1 MIRSSRDGNQF
12 LTEFRVT
19 KNCLE
24 AAITKTMYEMV
35 QLGFLSQK
43 TVAEENNKS
52 VFFVVKKEL
61 FRGMERAFEEKI
73 QQAKA
78 DEGIEIG

>member
-1 MIRSSRDGNQF
+1 MF
-12 LTEFRVT
+12 
-19 KNCLE
+19 
-24 AAITKTMYEMV
+24 EMV

-43 TVAEENNKS
+43 TMAEENNKS

-78 DEGIEIG
+78 DEGI